1 MTQIEKS
8 LRDMYEL
15 GKKHGYQEAEIDLK
29 INQLKKQLKELQDGK
44 SKETSS

>member
-15 GKKHGYQEAEIDLK
+15 GKKHGYQEAEKDLK
-29 INQLKKQLKELQDGK
+29 TNQLINYLLKELKDK
-44 SKETSS
+44 SSE